1 MEPSAV
7 YALAT
12 GAGLDPEAAIIATAI
27 AWAESGLDPQAI
39 GDLDLEDGKWGP
51 SCGLWQI
58 RSLRADTGTGRPR
71 DRERLLDPVFNAA
84 AMATISG
91 GTNWSPWSVWKNG
104 RYLAHIDAVRAA
116 VKETPVPTPVEII
129 RLAMADLEAEGFD
142 VVFEPGWE
150 TRTVGGTFEPAGFVF
165 HHTATS
171 AAAKGDYPSLG
182 IVRDGVNQGGGY
194 FLPGPLSQFG
204 GGRSGTI
211 YVVAAGKA
219 NHAGGGGW
227 NGISGNYSVWGCE
240 FENNGIGEPW
250 PARQVEAGIALAAA
264 LARHTGFGA
273 ESCCRHAEWSTAGK
287 IDTATA
293 PMNDGDWLRAQVAAR
308 LAGAAPSPVPVP
320 KEDDMATPHILLTY
334 GSGVALWHTSGKVV
348 PLGSTKQVLDFLGRD
363 PVVMDDLNADQIDK
377 IVGKGTAEMLAAAP
391 DLAHLLAQPVALSC
405 AEAD

>member
-1 MEPSAV
+1 MTPEAV
-7 YALAT
+7 YALA
-12 GAGLDPEAAIIATAI
+12 AHLDPEAAVIATAI
-27 AWAESGLDPQAI
+27 AWAESDLDPTVE
-39 GDLDLEDGKWGP
+39 GDINLQDEKWGP

-58 RSLRADTGTGRPR
+58 RSLRADTGTGRDR
-71 DRERLLDPVFNAA
+71 DRERLLDPAFNAA
-84 AMATISG
+84 AMATISKG
-91 GTNWSPWSVWKNG
+91 GTDWTAWSMFKNG
-104 RYLAHIDAVRAA
+104 RYLSYLDAVRAA
-116 VKETPVPTPVEII
+116 VGDTPMPTPVEII
-129 RLAMADLEAEGFD
+129 RLAMADMEAEGFD
-142 VVFEPGWE
+142 VVFEDGWE
-150 TRTVGGTFEPAGFVF
+150 DRTVGGTFEPQGFLF

-171 AAAKGDYPSLG
+171 AAARGDYPSLG

-204 GGRSGTI
+204 GGRSGTV
-211 YVVAAGKA
+211 YVIAAGKA
-219 NHAGGGGW
+219 NHAGPGGW
-227 NGISGNYSVWGCE
+227 NGLSGNYSVWGCE

-250 PARQVEAGIALAAA
+250 PAAQVVAGVALAAA

-308 LAGAAPSPVPVP
+308 LAGGPPVPVP
-320 KEDDMATPHILLTY
+320 VPEEDDMATPHILLTY

-348 PLGSTKQVLDFLGRD
+348 PLGSTKQVLDFLALN

-377 IVGKGTAEMLAAAP
+377 IVGKGTAQMLAASP
-391 DLAHLLAQPVALSC
+391 DLAHLLERPEPLAC